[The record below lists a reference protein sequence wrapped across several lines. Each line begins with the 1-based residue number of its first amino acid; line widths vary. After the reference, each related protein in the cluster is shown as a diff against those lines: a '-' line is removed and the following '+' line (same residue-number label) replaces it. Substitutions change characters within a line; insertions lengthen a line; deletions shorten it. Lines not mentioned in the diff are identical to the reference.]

1 MILILEN
8 DPAFRKSL
16 TTWLVLEGFSVQTA
30 SDGIAG
36 LQLIQSQHPDAVI
49 CDLDLPKLNGLDV
62 LKALRQNSSVADT
75 AFLLMSSNPNDKMRC
90 QAQKLGANGFLEK
103 RRMWNQLSLILKSCL
118 SNQSY

>member
-16 TTWLVLEGFSVQTA
+16 ATWLVLEGFSVQTA
-30 SDGIAG
+30 GDGIAG
-36 LQLIQSQHPDAVI
+36 LQLIRSQHPDAVI

-62 LKALRQNSSVADT
+62 LKTLRQNASVADT

-103 RRMWNQLSLILKSCL
+103 RRMWIQLSLILKSCL
-118 SNQSY
+118 SNQS